1 MRTSENNPTSNQ
13 LPQGIKVDE
22 LTEAIELSGYPLQG
36 IVASKLK
43 DKFSVTEE
51 WGYIDSDTKEHRCLD
66 LFAYHPL
73 AEDGLGSV
81 KPSVVLLIECK
92 RSRHPYIFFQ
102 EVVNR
107 HIDYFPTI
115 AGLTRGSVELQD
127 GTNKSSR
134 EFPVASV
141 LGLDTHPFVN
151 PGPSRCATFS
161 NAIPNK
167 NRIDLSGEEPFNKIV
182 LPLIKAHDHAYQ
194 YYKLPGKQSILF
206 PKMLICLCVMDASMI
221 LVESPEKPDD
231 PLMVPWVRIVRH
243 EAVEDSRNQR
253 AYKFYSIDAVHVD
266 YFDEFLNQNLLP
278 FANEF
283 KQHAIEAEEILF
295 RGGEVEDL
303 NSWDWKQIR
312 SRAK

>member
-1 MRTSENNPTSNQ
+1 MRASDNNPTSNQ
-13 LPQGIKVDE
+13 LPQSIKVDE
-22 LTEAIELSGYPLQG
+22 LTEAIKLSGYPLQG

-66 LFAYHPL
+66 LFAYLPL
-73 AEDGLGSV
+73 TNDDSGSI
-81 KPSVVLLIECK
+81 KPSMALLIECK

-107 HIDYFPTI
+107 HINSFPTI
-115 AGLTRGSVELQD
+115 TGLTRGTVELHD
-127 GTNKSSR
+127 SSNKNFR

-141 LGLDTHPFVN
+141 LGLDTRPFIN
-151 PGPSRCATFS
+151 PGPSRCASFS
-161 NAIPNK
+161 NAIPNNK
-167 NRIDLSGEEPFNKIV
+167 RVDLSGEEPYKKIV
-182 LPLIKAHDHAYQ
+182 LPLIKAQDHAYQ
-194 YYKLPGKQSILF
+194 YYKLSSKQSVLF
-206 PKMLICLCVMDASMI
+206 PKMLICICVLDASMI
-221 LVESPEKPDD
+221 LVESPEKPGD
-231 PLMVPWVRIVRH
+231 PVMVPWVRIVRH
-243 EAVEDSRNQR
+243 EAVEDSRNQL

-266 YFDEFLNQNLLP
+266 YLDEFLNQNLLP

-283 KQHAIEAEEILF
+283 KLRAIEAEEILF

-303 NSWDWKQIR
+303 NSWDWRQIR